1 MVHPWAAD
9 AAAVRRHSGSGE
21 GAFGRTLGEV
31 SPSRQVLP
39 QLVQVVQL
47 LVISGAEEA
56 QGQLANQ
63 KRCGAAWTSAAS
75 AWLSWAE
82 AAPLLATAAAPK
94 GVLLTLRSALRLRLE
109 LS

>member
-1 MVHPWAAD
+1 MVRPLAAG
-9 AAAVRRHSGSGE
+9 AAAMEGHSGRGE
-21 GAFGRTLGEV
+21 GAPGH
-31 SPSRQVLP
+31 SRRALASQQVLP
-39 QLVQVVQL
+39 PLVQVVQL

-94 GVLLTLRSALRLRLE
+94 VVLLNLRSALRLRLE

>member
-1 MVHPWAAD
+1 ME
-9 AAAVRRHSGSGE
+9 R
-21 GAFGRTLGEV
+21 GRSATLGEV